1 MAVPATQERIVEAAY
16 ALVAKYGPART
27 SVEDVAV
34 AAGVSRATMYRY
46 FPGGRSELI
55 DEVVTYEYRLFFL
68 RLYEAIS
75 DAETLEEVM
84 ELGLR
89 TAHRAIED
97 HDVLQ
102 MILRTEPE
110 ILEPALRA
118 QSSETRALVAW
129 FLTPYLERHELAP
142 GVEVAQAAD
151 FLARMVLSY
160 VGAAG
165 RWDLDD
171 PAQLTEL
178 VRKEL
183 LSGIAPPAST
193 DR

>member
-1 MAVPATQERIVEAAY
+1 MAVPATKERIVEAAY
-16 ALVAKYGPART
+16 ALVARFGPART
-27 SVEDVAV
+27 SIEDVAV

-46 FPGGRSELI
+46 FPGGRAELI

-75 DAETLEEVM
+75 DAETLEEVI

-118 QSSETRALVAW
+118 QSSETRELVAW

-165 RWDLDD
+165 RWNLDD

-178 VRKEL
+178 VRGEL
-183 LSGIAPPAST
+183 LSGIVPQVPA

>member
-1 MAVPATQERIVEAAY
+1 MAVPATKERIVEAAY
-16 ALVAKYGPART
+16 ALVARFGPART
-27 SVEDVAV
+27 SIEDVAV

-46 FPGGRSELI
+46 FPGGRAELI

-118 QSSETRALVAW
+118 QSSETRELVAW

-165 RWDLDD
+165 RWNLDD
-171 PAQLTEL
+171 PDQLTEL
-178 VRKEL
+178 VRGEL
-183 LSGIAPPAST
+183 LSGIVPQVPA

>member
-1 MAVPATQERIVEAAY
+1 VAVPATKERIVEAAY
-16 ALVAKYGPART
+16 ALVARFGPART
-27 SVEDVAV
+27 SIEDVAV

-46 FPGGRSELI
+46 FPGGRAELI

-118 QSSETRALVAW
+118 QSSETRELVAW

-178 VRKEL
+178 VRGEL
-183 LSGIAPPAST
+183 LSGIVPQVPA

>member
-1 MAVPATQERIVEAAY
+1 MAVPATKERIVEAAY
-16 ALVAKYGPART
+16 ALVARFGPART
-27 SVEDVAV
+27 SIEDVAV

-46 FPGGRSELI
+46 FPGGRAELI

-118 QSSETRALVAW
+118 QSSETRELVAW

-165 RWDLDD
+165 RWNLDD

-178 VRKEL
+178 VRGEL
-183 LSGIAPPAST
+183 LSGIVPQVPA

>member
-1 MAVPATQERIVEAAY
+1 
-16 ALVAKYGPART
+16 
-27 SVEDVAV
+27 
-34 AAGVSRATMYRY
+34 MYRY
-46 FPGGRSELI
+46 VPGGRAELI

-118 QSSETRALVAW
+118 QSSETRELVAW

-165 RWDLDD
+165 RWNLDD

-178 VRKEL
+178 VRGEL
-183 LSGIAPPAST
+183 LSGIVPQVPA

>member
-1 MAVPATQERIVEAAY
+1 MAVPATKERIVEAAY
-16 ALVAKYGPART
+16 ALVARFGPART
-27 SVEDVAV
+27 SIEDVAV

-46 FPGGRSELI
+46 FPGGRAELI

-75 DAETLEEVM
+75 DAETLEEVI

-118 QSSETRALVAW
+118 QSSETRELVAW

-165 RWDLDD
+165 RWNLDD
-171 PAQLTEL
+171 PDQLTEL
-178 VRKEL
+178 VRGEL
-183 LSGIAPPAST
+183 LSGIVPQVPA

>member
-1 MAVPATQERIVEAAY
+1 VAVPATKERIVEAAY
-16 ALVAKYGPART
+16 ALVARFGPART
-27 SVEDVAV
+27 SIEDVAV

-46 FPGGRSELI
+46 FPGGRAELI

-118 QSSETRALVAW
+118 QSSETRELVAW

-165 RWDLDD
+165 RWNLDD

-178 VRKEL
+178 VRGEL
-183 LSGIAPPAST
+183 LSGIVPQVPA

>member
-1 MAVPATQERIVEAAY
+1 MAVPATKERIVEAAY
-16 ALVAKYGPART
+16 ALVARFGPSRT
-27 SVEDVAV
+27 SIEDVAV

-46 FPGGRSELI
+46 FPGGRAELI

-118 QSSETRALVAW
+118 QSSETRELVAW

-165 RWDLDD
+165 RWNLDD
-171 PAQLTEL
+171 PDQLTEL
-178 VRKEL
+178 VRGEL
-183 LSGIAPPAST
+183 LSGIVPQVPA

>member
-1 MAVPATQERIVEAAY
+1 MAVPATKERIVEAAY
-16 ALVAKYGPART
+16 ALVARIGPART
-27 SVEDVAV
+27 SIEDVAV

-46 FPGGRSELI
+46 FPGGRAELI

-118 QSSETRALVAW
+118 QSSETRELVAW

-178 VRKEL
+178 VRGEL
-183 LSGIAPPAST
+183 LSGIVPQVPA

>member
-1 MAVPATQERIVEAAY
+1 MAVPATKERIVEAAY
-16 ALVAKYGPART
+16 ALVARFGPART
-27 SVEDVAV
+27 SIEDVAV

-46 FPGGRSELI
+46 FPGGRAELI

-118 QSSETRALVAW
+118 QSSETRELVAW

-178 VRKEL
+178 VRGEL
-183 LSGIAPPAST
+183 LSGIVPQVPA

>member
-1 MAVPATQERIVEAAY
+1 MAVPATKERIVEAAY
-16 ALVAKYGPART
+16 ALVARFGPSRT
-27 SVEDVAV
+27 SIEDVAV

-46 FPGGRSELI
+46 FPGGRAELI

-75 DAETLEEVM
+75 DAETLEEVI

-118 QSSETRALVAW
+118 QSSETRELVAW

-165 RWDLDD
+165 RWNLDD
-171 PAQLTEL
+171 PDQLTEL
-178 VRKEL
+178 VRGEL
-183 LSGIAPPAST
+183 LSGIVPQVPA

>member
-1 MAVPATQERIVEAAY
+1 MAVPATKERIVEAAY
-16 ALVAKYGPART
+16 ALVARFGPSRT
-27 SVEDVAV
+27 SIEDVAV

-46 FPGGRSELI
+46 FPGGRAELI

-75 DAETLEEVM
+75 DAETLEEVI

-118 QSSETRALVAW
+118 QSSETRELVAW

-151 FLARMVLSY
+151 VLARMVLSY

-165 RWDLDD
+165 RWNLDD

-178 VRKEL
+178 VRGEL
-183 LSGIAPPAST
+183 LSGIVPQVPA

>member
-1 MAVPATQERIVEAAY
+1 MAVPATKERIVEAAY
-16 ALVAKYGPART
+16 ALVARFGPSRT
-27 SVEDVAV
+27 SIEDVAV

-46 FPGGRSELI
+46 FPGGRAELI

-118 QSSETRALVAW
+118 QSSETRELVAW

-165 RWDLDD
+165 RWNLDD

-178 VRKEL
+178 VRGEL
-183 LSGIAPPAST
+183 LSGIVPQVPA